1 MRSKRLNRIRAV
13 FNIFADIA
21 VSLPVSVL
29 ILSPLD
35 DTNLDLIDEHGQL
48 LLAKYSFLER
58 RGNILKTR

>member
-1 MRSKRLNRIRAV
+1 MRGKRLDRIRAV